1 MNNVGYLEDSD
12 FDQNGS
18 IINPEILSMKM
29 PVVVMMQASWCP
41 HCKSAIPA
49 FDEFAGLSQGKV
61 FSATIQSDG
70 DRESEKALGK
80 LIKETIM
87 NHGKE
92 FERYAM
98 LDKGISSMNMHYY
111 KHQIESSMTPYI
123 LEERQLRATQMDIFS
138 RLMRDRLLWVA
149 GGVDDRMS
157 TVVQAQLMYLD
168 SSDKTDITMHID
180 SPGGSVK
187 SGLSM
192 VDVMNYISCDIRT
205 VNTGMAASMGSILLG
220 AGTKGKRSSLRFS
233 RTMLHQSSG
242 GAGGNIQDARISF
255 IEWEKINNTLFELL
269 GEYCGKDADQVKN
282 DASRDLWL
290 DSQQA
295 LDYGIIDEI
304 VKTKKKG
311 K

>member
-1 MNNVGYLEDSD
+1 MN
-12 FDQNGS
+12 
-18 IINPEILSMKM
+18 
-29 PVVVMMQASWCP
+29 
-41 HCKSAIPA
+41 
-49 FDEFAGLSQGKV
+49 
-61 FSATIQSDG
+61 
-70 DRESEKALGK
+70 LGK
-80 LIKETIM
+80 DFTNFYTKHL
-87 NHGKE
+87 GKGS
-92 FERYAM
+92 
-98 LDKGISSMNMHYY
+98 LDLHYFGN
-111 KHQIESSMTPYI
+111 QIESSMTPYI
-123 LEERQLRATQMDIFS
+123 LEEREMRATQIDIFS
-138 RLMRDRLLWVA
+138 RLMRDRIIWVA

-157 TVVQAQLMYLD
+157 TIVQAQLMYLD
-168 SSDKTDITMHID
+168 NTEKTDITMHID

-242 GAGGNIQDARISF
+242 GFGGNIQDAEISMK
-255 IEWEKINNTLFELL
+255 EWQRLNDILFNLL
-269 GEYCGKDADQVKN
+269 GEYCGKDAEQVKQ

-290 DSQQA
+290 NSDEA

-311 K
+311 